1 MLQIGLSLRDSCA
14 VGLNPQEWKNAGDDG
29 AWVLIIGGKN
39 QQSDNAT
46 SGVVVAFNS
55 TGGHIELAKLKED
68 RDSHACA
75 KYYDSN
81 GDLVKIIHY

>member
-14 VGLNPQEWKNAGDDG
+14 VGLNRGEWKNHDDG
-29 AWVLIIGGKN
+29 PWVLIIGGKN
-39 QQSDNAT
+39 PSDNTT

-55 TGGHIELAKLKED
+55 TGGHIELKAKLKED

>member
-14 VGLNPQEWKNAGDDG
+14 VGLNRGEWKNHDDG
-29 AWVLIIGGKN
+29 PWVLIIGGKN

-55 TGGHIELAKLKED
+55 TGGHIELKAKLKED

>member
-14 VGLNPQEWKNAGDDG
+14 VGLNPREWKNAGDDG

-39 QQSDNAT
+39 PSDNTT

-55 TGGHIELAKLKED
+55 TGGHIELKARLKED